1 MLNLSKVMTFYQW
14 LIVTLPSRRW
24 ESSSL
29 LHFPYRSI
37 TISEARQI
45 AFPRLFMA
53 VLNYIQFHYEWTNR
67 LWVCRG

>member
-29 LHFPYRSI
+29 LHFI

-45 AFPRLFMA
+45 ALPRLFMA
-53 VLNYIQFHYEWTNR
+53 VLNYIQFHYE
-67 LWVCRG
+67 